1 MTRRA
6 VAIAAVLGCALA
18 VAPAALAEPRG
29 PDRPFRTPVT
39 GNATERS
46 QALGAMAQGT
56 LSRRAKGLLRKLG
69 GRVGAWAG
77 DLETGETIFGFGA
90 ARRIPIASNTKLF
103 TTATALE
110 RFGPRGALV
119 TRVAA
124 TAEPAADGL
133 LRGRLLLVG
142 GGDPTLGAA
151 GIGRLAKA
159 VAATGLRRVSGG
171 LAFDDSV
178 FDRRLRVPTHGV
190 TGGPFLG
197 SLSGLSLSGGWGASG
212 PLADPARA
220 AAKMLVAKLAARG
233 VTVSGKVRR
242 GLAGE
247 ETTAVTLAERQSPT
261 VAQIAALTNKPSD
274 NFVAEMLVKSIGA
287 DAVGRGTTRA
297 GMRLVRRHASSLGA
311 RLRAEN
317 GSGLSRRN
325 VASAR
330 GIGQLL
336 RGIEQAGSG
345 VRNAFMD
352 SLAVAGR
359 DGTLAYRM
367 RGSAAEG
374 RCRGK
379 TGTLDGVSALS
390 GYCLRG
396 TGEPVAFSILSDGVD
411 TAASRLAQDRI
422 VSLIARYAR

>member
-1 MTRRA
+1 MTR
-6 VAIAAVLGCALA
+6 
-18 VAPAALAEPRG
+18 
-29 PDRPFRTPVT
+29 
-39 GNATERS
+39 
-46 QALGAMAQGT
+46 GT
-56 LSRRAKGLLRKLG
+56 LSRRAKGLLRRLG
-69 GRVGAWAG
+69 GRVGAWVG
-77 DLETGETIFGFGA
+77 DLETGEAVLGFGA

-110 RFGPRGALV
+110 RFGPRGTLV
-119 TRVAA
+119 TRVNASS
-124 TAEPAADGL
+124 EPDADGL
-133 LRGRLLLVG
+133 LRGRLILVG
-142 GGDPTLGAA
+142 GGDPTLGAS
-151 GIGRLAKA
+151 GIGKLAKA

-171 LAFDDSV
+171 LVFDDSV

-197 SLSGLSLSGGWGASG
+197 SLSGLSLSGGWGPSG
-212 PLADPARA
+212 PLTDPARA
-220 AAKMLVAKLAARG
+220 AAKMLAAKLAARG
-233 VTVSGKVRR
+233 VTISGRVRR
-242 GLAGE
+242 PLAGE
-247 ETTAVTLAERQSPT
+247 EATALTLAERQSPT
-261 VAQIAALTNKPSD
+261 LSQIAALTNKPSD

-287 DAVGRGTTRA
+287 DATGRGTTRA

-311 RLRAEN
+311 PLRAEN

-330 GIGQLL
+330 DIGRLL
-336 RGIEQAGSG
+336 RSLERADSGIRE
-345 VRNAFMD
+345 AFLE

-390 GYCLRG
+390 GYCLRE
-396 TGEPVAFSILSDGVD
+396 TGAPVAFSILSDGVD
-411 TAASRLAQDRI
+411 TTASRLAQDRI